1 MLVTEYG
8 LELSNNFKLTI
19 LDYMLLLFI
28 NTIYKKKIAL
38 FRINPC
44 PLDIRLH
51 IYRPSQNKN
60 SFCCMV

>member
-28 NTIYKKKIAL
+28 NTIYEEKSSI
-38 FRINPC
+38 I
-44 PLDIRLH
+44 
-51 IYRPSQNKN
+51 
-60 SFCCMV
+60 